1 LAEEVLAG
9 SDHIEAVEE
18 AVLGRTAAAAAAAA
32 AVEEDAAGSRMVVE
46 EKVGLVDNHHR
57 N

>member
-18 AVLGRTAAAAAAAA
+18 AVLGRTAAAAAAA

>member
-18 AVLGRTAAAAAAAA
+18 AVLGRTAAAAAA